1 MFVSATLFT
10 LQNELFGSFLIGNS
24 LGLLVFYRRKTLL
37 LVLDLKPEE
46 LLTLKIRPF
55 SLEIAIEITS
65 KSFAGLWH
73 WTATFYILYNQLVF
87 DEEPFITLNTGRVEI
102 YTPRHESIKCIE
114 RFIIYWFVNGQIPL
128 SQTFHTCSSII
139 NNLLFH
145 R

>member
-65 KSFAGLWH
+65 KSFAGL
-73 WTATFYILYNQLVF
+73 
-87 DEEPFITLNTGRVEI
+87 
-102 YTPRHESIKCIE
+102 
-114 RFIIYWFVNGQIPL
+114 
-128 SQTFHTCSSII
+128 
-139 NNLLFH
+139 
-145 R
+145 